1 MTIAEM
7 LGQSGVLT
15 LLGMSV
21 VFGFLAIMIICVSLT
36 GKLIHAIGAD
46 KDVIPAAAPAFATEG
61 NLVNSVNRETNT
73 GAVTAAIA
81 AAVAEY
87 QKNNS

>member
-1 MTIAEM
+1 MTIVEM

-21 VFGFLAIMIICVSLT
+21 VFGFLAVMIVCVTLT
-36 GKLIHAIGAD
+36 GKIIHAIGAD
-46 KDVIPAAAPAFATEG
+46 KDVIRSEAPA
-61 NLVNSVNRETNT
+61 SVPGSGAADA

-81 AAVAEY
+81 AAVTEY